1 MYAKED
7 RSLADRIIAANW
19 NPYGG
24 VGFAPSLWISTCPAT
39 DTKQETTESL
49 LYKLVGK
56 AKEDG
61 YFVTLETT
69 KEITTVTISR
79 VKGDENV

>member
-1 MYAKED
+1 MYVKED
-7 RSLADRIIAANW
+7 RSITDRIMAAHW
-19 NPYGG
+19 NLYGG
-24 VGFAPSLWISTCPAT
+24 AGFAPPLYISACPAT
-39 DTKQETTESL
+39 DMKQETTESL